1 MYSHIVSIST
11 NMSCCSFV
19 QQTASMHGA
28 VDEKMNLS
36 YQSQCG
42 LRHDKYIVEK
52 NSNECSDGNVEE
64 ECVKHVFLTTYSR
77 RSLSDHAWELCLW
90 EEISYEP
97 FYKCA
102 CKKHLSVQ

>member
-1 MYSHIVSIST
+1 MAMYSHIVSIST

-52 NSNECSDGNVEE
+52 NSNEEAFQIMLGNFACGKKSVLNLFTSVLAKSICLFSD
-64 ECVKHVFLTTYSR
+64 LSSQSR
-77 RSLSDHAWELCLW
+77 R
-90 EEISYEP
+90 
-97 FYKCA
+97 
-102 CKKHLSVQ
+102 